1 MDNVIIPLDREA
13 SNPCA
18 QEPPTLT
25 MLWAIRLLVR
35 SRGGKEFLSSIG
47 FCDDTLAETLG
58 LGSWVDSDCRKT
70 RLQALRDRAQ
80 VLNEWA
86 LRAKPAVP
94 ALLAGNVARLSELLG
109 LSEAECRVL
118 EFVVLLHTDPLL
130 ESAALHCG
138 RVDRD
143 SLFGTLAG
151 VIGMS
156 VGDARQALRPK
167 GKLLESGIV
176 TFRFDGAETVDGRL
190 RLISPSFGNALLTP
204 VEDIVE
210 LLAHVLNRC
219 RPATLGRS
227 DYAHVEDLLSVL
239 IPHVSASLDE
249 GRHGVNLLIYGR
261 PGTGKSELA
270 RVIAAEADAIVFE
283 IGIEG
288 EDDDLLSGEQRL
300 HACRFSQLLL
310 TGRRA
315 IMVFDEAEDVFQSSP
330 FGGRESAAQAHKAW
344 MNRMLESNRL
354 PTIWISNRIECMDPA
369 FVRRFDGVIE
379 LDVPPPAQRRQIVAR
394 HGGSLLDDADAARLA
409 ECASVTPALLARA
422 GDVVLSARRGAG
434 EVDGSGAVVRL
445 IESTLR
451 AQGEQSLPPRQG
463 SLPRYYD
470 PRHVNADIDLPK
482 LVDGVRASGGARICL
497 HGPPGTGKSALGAW
511 FARQLDRP
519 FLCRKA
525 SEILGMYVGQTEKGI
540 AKAFRDARR
549 DGAILM
555 LDEVD
560 TFLRDRRNGQRNW
573 ELSMV
578 NELLVQMEQFDG
590 VFIASTNLMD
600 VLDQA
605 ALRRF
610 DLKLKLG
617 YLKPDQASDLLRV
630 VCTDLGLDAP
640 AGRMEFLLRGLDVLT
655 PGDFAAMA
663 RRHRFEPFRSAE
675 ALAAAL
681 RSECALKEDG
691 RRGRM
696 GFLQ

>member
-1 MDNVIIPLDREA
+1 METAIVPIDSEE

-18 QEPPTLT
+18 QEPPTVS
-25 MLWAIRLLVR
+25 MLWAMRLLVR
-35 SRGGKEFLSSIG
+35 SRGGEFLSGIG
-47 FCDDTLAETLG
+47 FCDDNLAETLG
-58 LGSWVDSDCRKT
+58 LGSWVDSDCRKS

-86 LRAKPAVP
+86 IRTKPAAP
-94 ALLAGNVARLSELLG
+94 ALLAGNVSRLADLLG

-130 ESAALHCG
+130 EAAAPHCG

-143 SLFGTLAG
+143 GLFGALAG
-151 VIGMS
+151 VLGLP
-156 VGDARQALRPK
+156 VGDVRQALRPK

-176 TFRFDGAETVDGRL
+176 TFRFDGAETVDGCL

-219 RPATLGRS
+219 PPASLGRS
-227 DYAHVEDLLSVL
+227 DYSHVEDLLSVL
-239 IPHVSASLDE
+239 VPHLSAALSA
-249 GRHGVNLLIYGR
+249 GRSGVNLLIYGR

-270 RVIAAEADAIVFE
+270 RVIAAEVNAIVFE

-300 HACRFSQLLL
+300 QACRFSQLLL

-315 IMVFDEAEDVFQSSP
+315 LLVFDEAEDVFQSSP

-354 PTIWISNRIECMDPA
+354 PTIWISNRIDCVDPA

-379 LDVPPPAQRRQIVAR
+379 LDVPPPARRRQIVAR
-394 HGGSLLDDADAARLA
+394 HAGNLLEDADAARLA

-422 GDVVLSARRGAG
+422 SGVVLSARGVDG

-445 IESTLR
+445 IEGTLR
-451 AQGEQSLPPRQG
+451 AQGERNLPPRHGSLPP
-463 SLPRYYD
+463 YYD
-470 PRHVNADIDLPK
+470 PRYANTGIDLPGM
-482 LVDGVRASGGARICL
+482 VAGMRGSGAARICL
-497 HGPPGTGKSALGAW
+497 YGPPGTGKSALGEW

-540 AKAFRDARR
+540 AGAFRDAKR
-549 DGAILM
+549 DNAVLM
-555 LDEVD
+555 LDEID
-560 TFLRDRRNGQRNW
+560 TFLRDRRSAQRSW
-573 ELSMV
+573 EMSMV

-590 VFIASTNLMD
+590 VLIASTNLMD

-610 DLKLKLG
+610 DLKLRLD
-617 YLKPDQASDLLRV
+617 YLKPDQASDLFRV
-630 VCTDLGLDAP
+630 VCAELGLDAASEAP
-640 AGRMEFLLRGLDVLT
+640 GDLLRGLDVLT
-655 PGDFAAMA
+655 PGDLAAMA

-696 GFLQ
+696 GFV